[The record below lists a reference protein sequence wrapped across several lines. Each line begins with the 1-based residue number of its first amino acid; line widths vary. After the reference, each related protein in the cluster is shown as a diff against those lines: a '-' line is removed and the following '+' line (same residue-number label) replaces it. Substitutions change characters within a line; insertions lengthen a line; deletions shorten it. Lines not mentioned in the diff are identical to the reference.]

1 MKKNK
6 ENQSNFDQLEKEHKE
21 LKELL
26 QRNLA
31 EFQNYQKRTEKDKE
45 HIIKTAS
52 LDLIKKILPILDN
65 LELALN
71 NNHEKNDFTKGIE
84 MIYSQLTETLEEE
97 GLQKINAE
105 GKFNPELHEALL
117 SEKSTQE
124 KNTIIQELQKG
135 YMVSGKVIRHTK
147 VKISKGDEQ

>member
-1 MKKNK
+1 MKKK
-6 ENQSNFDQLEKEHKE
+6 QDHFEQLEKEHKE

-45 HIIKTAS
+45 QLIKSAS
-52 LDLIKKILPILDN
+52 ISLIKKLLPTLDN

-71 NNHEKNDFTKGIE
+71 NNHEKNEFTKGIE
-84 MIYSQLTETLEEE
+84 MIYSQLTETLEQE
-97 GLQKINAE
+97 GLQKIEAS

-117 SEKSTQE
+117 AEKSKEE

-135 YMVSGKVIRHTK
+135 YTVSGRVIRHTK